1 MREIYVIM
9 YVVFYIPKQH
19 CTQEDFSKMK
29 KRAVALILC
38 LMMILPV
45 FAACGG
51 ETVMSY
57 AQMYLTHQIYDLD
70 PLNAYTNDA
79 QLAVVNL
86 VFAGLYKIDEKGNVQ
101 RDIAASEK
109 IKNDDQRKEY
119 VVSITLK
126 DTKWNDESD
135 VMADDVV
142 YTVRRIMKA
151 NTSNDAAAVLMKIKN
166 AKAVKNGI
174 ESIDSLGI
182 SAQGKVVEIYFDE
195 PVTNDLL
202 TEIKYAFSAPAL
214 FPLREIYVDGKIDWA
229 KKPTTMV
236 FSGPF
241 IVRRVSYE
249 SGKCQL
255 MLERNPYYFR
265 NTKKDALD
273 KYVTPYRIYVD
284 YEYEINDQVAL
295 FNNGQSLLVGE
306 IPLDLRSEYKDKATV
321 TDRLSTHTYIFNEN
335 AEINGEKLFAKKE
348 VRQALS
354 MAIDRDAIANNIAVF
369 ARPATAFVPYK
380 VFETNSPK
388 KSFREVGG
396 NILASSA
403 KTAEA
408 KALLSSASVT
418 PSNYS
423 FSITVRESDELHVA
437 IANAVAAAWN
447 ELGFNVSVQKLGVE
461 DKKANEVDQATG
473 EVQRDIR
480 DDLFDECYKGMS
492 KKAFEVIAVDY
503 IAKTP
508 DAFSVL
514 APFAIDYTGNLTIY
528 GAEYKVT
535 PHMSGYDSEEYNE
548 LINKA
553 FDSSDLSE
561 RAGYLHQAENL
572 LLDDA
577 AVMPVIFNQSASLVS
592 KSISGYTRSY
602 YGYYGF
608 TKLNVKNWQNY
619 NATYF
624 PGETST
630 AEAVYFDDKK
640 YSYADNL

>member
-1 MREIYVIM
+1 
-9 YVVFYIPKQH
+9 
-19 CTQEDFSKMK
+19 MK

-86 VFAGLYKIDEKGNVQ
+86 IFSGLYKIDENGGVQ
-101 RDIAASEK
+101 RELAASEK
-109 IKNDDQRKEY
+109 IKNDDLRKEY
-119 VVSITLK
+119 VLSITLR
-126 DTKWNDESD
+126 DTMWNDGSA
-135 VMADDVV
+135 VTANDVV

-151 NTSNDAAAVLMKIKN
+151 NASNDAAAVLMKIKN
-166 AKAVKNGI
+166 AKAVKFGD

-182 SAQGKVVEIYFDE
+182 SAVEEKVVEIYFEE
-195 PVTNDLL
+195 PITNDLL
-202 TEIKYAFSAPAL
+202 TQIKYAFAAPAL

-229 KKPTTMV
+229 KKPVTMV
-236 FSGPF
+236 CSGPF
-241 IVRRVSYE
+241 MIRKVSYE

-255 MLERNPYYFR
+255 LLERNSYYFR
-265 NTKKDALD
+265 NREKDAED

-284 YEYEINDQVAL
+284 YEYEIEDQVAL

-306 IPLDLRSEYKDKATV
+306 IPLALRAEYKNKANV

-335 AEINGEKLFAKKE
+335 AVINGEKIFANKA

-354 MAIDRDAIANNIAVF
+354 LAIDRDYIANEIAVF

-380 VFETNSPK
+380 VFETDSAR
-388 KSFREVGG
+388 KSFRSVGG
-396 NILASSA
+396 DILSTSANID
-403 KTAEA
+403 EA
-408 KALLSSASVT
+408 KALLKSAGITAS
-418 PSNYS
+418 YFS
-423 FSITVRESDELHVA
+423 FAITVRASDELHVA
-437 IANAVAAAWN
+437 IAEAVAKAWK
-447 ELGFNVSVQKLGVE
+447 ELGFKVTVRKLNVEGKSAGE
-461 DKKANEVDQATG
+461 IDATG
-473 EVQRDIR
+473 EVQKDIR
-480 DDLFDECYKGMS
+480 DDLFDECYKGMNDS
-492 KKAFEVIAVDY
+492 DFQVIAVDY

-514 APFAIDYTGNLTIY
+514 APFAIDYTGNLTVD
-528 GAEYKVT
+528 GKENKVT
-535 PHMSGYDSEEYNE
+535 PHISGYNSAEYNE

-553 FDSSDLSE
+553 FDSSNLSE
-561 RAGYLHQAENL
+561 RAGYLHEAETL
-572 LLDDA
+572 LLEDMPL
-577 AVMPVIFNQSASLVS
+577 MPVIFNQSASLVS